1 MIKPET
7 LTEMLEESIGSLD
20 DFTIEVKGGDFVI
33 NDSVRIDLALLCEK
47 LNAHNPP
54 PEPSDNYPDELV
66 ERIKCASVQS
76 GEAYTFEQFKKWAN
90 EPSSPSTVKRKDLR

>member
-20 DFTIEVKGGDFVI
+20 DFKIEVKGGDFVI

-47 LNAHNPP
+47 LNAHNLPP
-54 PEPSDNYPDELV
+54 FYIDDDGK
-66 ERIKCASVQS
+66 I
-76 GEAYTFEQFKKWAN
+76 
-90 EPSSPSTVKRKDLR
+90 TVLEVK